1 MKKYFILLFL
11 FSALYVYAET
21 VPEFKE
27 RVMRLGEYWETNDKP
42 REVNQDITAYWH
54 IT

>member
-1 MKKYFILLFL
+1 MCNILKVYIGGIMKKYFILLFL

-27 RVMRLGEYWETNDKP
+27 RVMRLGEYWETND
-42 REVNQDITAYWH
+42 
-54 IT
+54 